1 MIGNIES
8 NLISFLNLKFVLTI
22 KRAKPKPKKVEENA
36 VRIPI
41 NIVFQTTPQLY
52 ALYKQSIPQIPLLT
66 NLFEKFNNW
75 YEPSGE
81 IKALLNIVK
90 IGKNTNNETKIIINQ
105 ILPTMKLSP
114 LSQPLDDNPWVI

>member
-22 KRAKPKPKKVEENA
+22 KRAKPKPKKVEEKA

-52 ALYKQSIPQIPLLT
+52 ALYKQSIPQMPLLT
-66 NLFEKFNNW
+66 NLFEKFNN
-75 YEPSGE
+75 
-81 IKALLNIVK
+81 
-90 IGKNTNNETKIIINQ
+90 
-105 ILPTMKLSP
+105 
-114 LSQPLDDNPWVI
+114 